1 MSKVGGLVLPETS
14 PALLAQRTPGETD
27 LRIFT
32 AEVIPAGRHRVDPR
46 RPGLRVVRNRRT
58 GRAALRT
65 SLPAAARDVDLFAAA
80 RASR

>member
-1 MSKVGGLVLPETS
+1 MLPETR
-14 PALLAQRTPGETD
+14 PASLAQRTPGETD

-46 RPGLRVVRNRRT
+46 RPGLRVVRSPRT

-65 SLPAAARDVDLFAAA
+65 SLPTARDVDLFSEA

>member
-1 MSKVGGLVLPETS
+1 MLLETS

-32 AEVIPAGRHRVDPR
+32 AEVVPAGRHRVDPR
-46 RPGLRVVRNRRT
+46 RPGLRVVRNRRD
-58 GRAALRT
+58 GRAVLRT
-65 SLPAAARDVDLFAAA
+65 SLPTVARVDLFTES